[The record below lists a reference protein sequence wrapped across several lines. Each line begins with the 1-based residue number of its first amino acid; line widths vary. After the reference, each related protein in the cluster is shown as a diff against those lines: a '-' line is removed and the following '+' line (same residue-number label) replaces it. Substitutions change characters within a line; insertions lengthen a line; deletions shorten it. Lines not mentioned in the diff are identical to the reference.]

1 MDSQAYR
8 IKVNVLSLAFKPCY
22 TCEWTREWSFV
33 EAPVVGTCIYIS
45 SFNSHN
51 NHVKQ
56 ESLAL
61 FYRWKGLGPTKN
73 QMIKQ
78 SEPISNKYLSQ
89 EFSTFF
95 HFSTLPFPHPNTYN
109 STSSWQEFFASFHAL
124 FTPFRKILLLLWL
137 FKSSLSFKTAQVPAP
152 PWCYL

>member
-22 TCEWTREWSFV
+22 TCEWTKEWSFV

-51 NHVKQ
+51 SHVKQ

-61 FYRWKGLGPTKN
+61 FYRWKGLGPIKN

-78 SEPISNKYLSQ
+78 REPISNKYLSQ

-95 HFSTLPFPHPNTYN
+95 RFTTLPFPHPNTYN

-124 FTPFRKILLLLWL
+124 FTPLRKILLLLWL
-137 FKSSLSFKTAQVPAP
+137 FKSSLSFKIAQVLAP